1 MLPKISVVIVTFNAA
16 HVLQTCLD
24 SIYKQEYPN
33 LEIIIKDGGS
43 TDGTLDIIK
52 ANATKIAAW
61 KSGADKGIYDAMN
74 IALGFATGDWIY
86 FIGADD
92 ELYDGF
98 SALAKQLKDD
108 ASIYYGRVLIKGQP
122 TPGPVDAYKHAKDT
136 ICHQAIIYPASV
148 FKKYQ
153 FDTRYPIAADHV
165 LNMQCWA
172 DKNYHFKFENV
183 LVARFN
189 DTGVSMTQRDHAFK
203 RDQASLI
210 LKYHGFKIWARF
222 KFRKFKEEFFP
233 GKYQNKPAQ

>member
-1 MLPKISVVIVTFNAA
+1 MPAKISVIIVTFNAA
-16 HVLQTCLD
+16 PVLQNCLD
-24 SIYKQEYPN
+24 SIFAQAYPN
-33 LEIIIKDGGS
+33 LEVVVKDGGS

-52 ANATKIAAW
+52 ANAGKIAVW
-61 KSGADKGIYDAMN
+61 KSEKDGGIYDAMN
-74 IALGFATGDWIY
+74 IALSYATGDWVY

-92 ELYDGF
+92 ELYPGF
-98 SALAKQLKDD
+98 SDLANELQD
-108 ASIYYGRVLIKGQP
+108 ASKIYYGRVLIKGQP

-172 DKNYHFKFENV
+172 DKNYSFEFAD
-183 LVARFN
+183 LMVAHFN
-189 DTGVSMTQRDHAFK
+189 DTGVSMTQTDTAFK
-203 RDQASLI
+203 RDQAALV

-222 KFRKFKEEFFP
+222 KFRKLKEDLFP
-233 GKYQNKPAQ
+233 KKYKP